1 MLRRTVISDYALHA
15 SIGRRLADL
24 SIGIVNA
31 IIVVQTAALEGPDVD
46 SVSQTAAVAGA
57 KIVAT
62 DGAVFASGIKARGV
76 VRDVVAAAIA

>member
-1 MLRRTVISDYALHA
+1 MLRRAVCRIIALHA
-15 SIGRRLADL
+15 SIGRCLADL

-46 SVSQTAAVAGA
+46 IVSQTTAVAGA

-62 DGAVFASGIKARGV
+62 DGAFVTSGINARGIG
-76 VRDVVAAAIA
+76 RDVVAAAIA